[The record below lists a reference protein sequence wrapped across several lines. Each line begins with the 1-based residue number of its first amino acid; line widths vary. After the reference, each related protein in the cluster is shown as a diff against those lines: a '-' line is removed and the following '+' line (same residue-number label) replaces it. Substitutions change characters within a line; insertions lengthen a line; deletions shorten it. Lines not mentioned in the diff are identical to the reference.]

1 MGCIPKQPDSGKTW
15 AWHTGGLYQPHT
27 VHRLGLDQKDLGPHE
42 WSWGLNSLC
51 HVMVCYILYYIDV
64 YPYCNYREMIF
75 FQNNLANVQ
84 NLCVCVCVCVCSFNG
99 LSLIPHEFIPVFNH
113 IVCKCVGFLL
123 PNMSHFSVSCLITLA
138 VMYIFKV
145 SLMKVLLILGSS
157 GRVDL
162 RRQKPGTDLS
172 ATNFAAAQE
181 SGLGAG

>member
-1 MGCIPKQPDSGKTW
+1 MGLARQGPLPASHRPQAGPGSE
-15 AWHTGGLYQPHT
+15 GLGPPR
-27 VHRLGLDQKDLGPHE
+27 VELGLEL
-42 WSWGLNSLC
+42 SLC

-64 YPYCNYREMIF
+64 YPYCNYREVIF

-84 NLCVCVCVCVCSFNG
+84 NVCVCVCSFNG
-99 LSLIPHEFIPVFNH
+99 LSLIPHECAPVFNH

-123 PNMSHFSVSCLITLA
+123 PNMSHFSVSCLITVA
-138 VMYIFKV
+138 IMYIFKV
-145 SLMKVLLILGSS
+145 SLMKVLLILSSS

-172 ATNFAAAQE
+172 ATSFAAAQE